1 MILSPWLNALS
12 ERITREQIIRLAKA
26 APAEPESF
34 WRAFIVGLA
43 REGQK
48 FKRYGKLALIALVIS
63 LVFGFIPGVAPITW
77 ATITAWWLTFE
88 YADYFSDNVGE
99 PLGTTLRLMHEHKRL
114 SIGFGFTALLGT
126 MIPVVNLLIV
136 PACLT
141 GATLWRIAVSQS
153 QNYVV
158 FAFWIGRAPDEN
170 FFCSIRNDLSPT
182 LAVFVHFGAIG
193 TA

>member
-1 MILSPWLNALS
+1 MFEQGKGHPDHHDEAGNGCHDTDEKFIGLRSRRDAVKPPDQYRCAQQS

-136 PACLT
+136 PACVI
-141 GATLWRIAVSQS
+141 GATLWRIDVYQS
-153 QNYVV
+153 QN
-158 FAFWIGRAPDEN
+158 
-170 FFCSIRNDLSPT
+170 
-182 LAVFVHFGAIG
+182 
-193 TA
+193 